1 MQQVGE
7 LILKD
12 YLSTFENIVN
22 RKDITIKAL
31 VSKVES
37 QEQEL
42 RDLKTVLNNLGL
54 FLQDLS
60 KDSKIGG

>member
-22 RKDITIKAL
+22 RKDLTIKAL
-31 VSKVES
+31 VLQVES
-37 QEQEL
+37 QEKEL
-42 RDLKTVLNNLGL
+42 KELKSTLSKLGL
-54 FLQDLS
+54 FLQGL
-60 KDSKIGG
+60 GG

>member
-37 QEQEL
+37 QEKEL

-60 KDSKIGG
+60 KDSK

>member
-37 QEQEL
+37 QEKEL
-42 RDLKTVLNNLGL
+42 RDLKTVLSNLGL

>member
-22 RKDITIKAL
+22 RKDVTIKAL

-37 QEQEL
+37 QEKEL

-60 KDSKIGG
+60 KDSK

>member
-22 RKDITIKAL
+22 RKDITIKDL

-37 QEQEL
+37 QEKEL

-60 KDSKIGG
+60 KDSK